1 MDTSWR
7 NFFYVLGAIIVI
19 FLAIKF
25 LIPLLMATLGFILK
39 LVLWVGLIVLAVI
52 LAAYLFRMI
61 KNRQ

>member
-7 NFFYVLGAIIVI
+7 NFFYVLGAILVI

-39 LVLWVGLIVLAVI
+39 LVLWVGLIVLVVI